1 MFLRAVEQMRK
12 MNMWVFDIVN
22 DMVALLTG
30 HLQWGTTDA
39 ETKGPPLTES

>member
-22 DMVALLTG
+22 DMVALCGVLRM
-30 HLQWGTTDA
+30 Q
-39 ETKGPPLTES
+39 K

>member
-22 DMVALLTG
+22 DMVALLTPAVG
-30 HLQWGTTDA
+30 YCGCRN
-39 ETKGPPLTES
+39 KGPPSH

>member
-30 HLQWGTTDA
+30 HLQWSTADA
-39 ETKGPPLTES
+39 EIKVPPLTES